1 LGVGA
6 QVVELDVLDILE
18 EPGVVAEEEEE

>member
-1 LGVGA
+1 VGA

-18 EPGVVAEEEEE
+18 EPGVVAEEKAE